1 MARQDDLTSQTG
13 WADQLTVLQTIKDA
27 LDRFNADRDW
37 SQFHT
42 PKDLA
47 MALNVEAAELLE
59 LFLWKRT
66 DEELD
71 IERLAQELS
80 DVLITTL
87 NLASRL
93 QIDLAAATQDKIADN
108 ALKYPVAKAK
118 GKALKYDALD

>member
-1 MARQDDLTSQTG
+1 MARQNDLTSQTG

-37 SQFHT
+37 AQFHT

-59 LFLWKRT
+59 LLLWKRT

-71 IERLAQELS
+71 TERLAQELS

>member
-1 MARQDDLTSQTG
+1 MARKDDLSSPAG
-13 WADQLTVLQTIKDA
+13 WGDQSTVLQTIKDA
-27 LDRFNADRDW
+27 LERFNSERDW

-59 LFLWKRT
+59 LLLWKRT

-71 IERLAQELS
+71 TERLAEELS

-93 QIDLAAATQDKIADN
+93 QIDLASATQDKIAQN
-108 ALKYPVAKAK
+108 ALKYPVDRAR
-118 GKALKYDALD
+118 GKALKYDELD

>member
-1 MARQDDLTSQTG
+1 MARQDDLSNPAG
-13 WADQLTVLQTIKDA
+13 WGDQSTVLQTIKDA
-27 LDRFNADRDW
+27 LERFNSDRDW

-59 LFLWKRT
+59 LLLWKRT

-71 IERLAQELS
+71 TERLAEELS

-93 QIDLAAATQDKIADN
+93 QIDLASATQDKIAQN
-108 ALKYPVAKAK
+108 ALKYPVDRAR
-118 GKALKYDALD
+118 GKALKYDELD